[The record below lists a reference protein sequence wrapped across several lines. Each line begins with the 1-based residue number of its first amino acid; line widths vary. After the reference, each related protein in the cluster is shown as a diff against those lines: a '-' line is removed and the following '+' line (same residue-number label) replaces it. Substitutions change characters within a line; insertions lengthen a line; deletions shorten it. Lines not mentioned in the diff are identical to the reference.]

1 MTITLWAQRVRKPV
15 LLAEEY
21 YFSHDRC
28 VRDDFR
34 VNTNC
39 WYPLQ
44 EKLSIVKAMPLI
56 CAAFMELFFFL
67 SLWEVVSNCSNNS
80 DMLYMD
86 PSWKPSQDLKGYRE
100 LSWSGLW
107 CKNLFSLSFHMKY
120 RLIWK
125 ENITVNQKSH
135 AVFSLASLNWFP
147 IPLNPFL
154 LGISMHIFHTV
165 FYTFPK
171 VLMRRIWFIIHSF
184 SSW

>member
-1 MTITLWAQRVRKPV
+1 MILGLIQTVDIRCERNFPLSKPCPWFV
-15 LLAEEY
+15 
-21 YFSHDRC
+21 
-28 VRDDFR
+28 
-34 VNTNC
+34 
-39 WYPLQ
+39 W
-44 EKLSIVKAMPLI
+44 LSWNY
-56 CAAFMELFFFL
+56 FFFL

-100 LSWSGLW
+100 LSWLGLW
-107 CKNLFSLSFHMKY
+107 CKNLFSLIFHMKY

-147 IPLNPFL
+147 TPLNPFL

-165 FYTFPK
+165 
-171 VLMRRIWFIIHSF
+171 S
-184 SSW
+184 

>member
-147 IPLNPFL
+147 TPLNPFL
-154 LGISMHIFHTV
+154 LGISMDIFHTV
-165 FYTFPK
+165 
-171 VLMRRIWFIIHSF
+171 S
-184 SSW
+184 